1 MPGFIA
7 DLVEGVADALGSV
20 FKTNL
25 PAYCDVETA
34 DTDHAL
40 VTKRGA
46 LISGIRIDGMRFAV
60 GPEEFERT
68 VDIVTRA
75 LQSYLGS
82 SGHSVDIFASRDPS
96 AVRGML
102 ADLASGVRKTC
113 DVIGLQM
120 GDVIAAN
127 EKEIAKH
134 TAVESVYLAL
144 WSRSSL
150 LSKREAS
157 DGAKDLME
165 AARMVPPMG
174 KHVQDPFTTIPA
186 LRERHEATIRS
197 IYEDLRNAGVM
208 CELLNA
214 HEMLRVARLEIDPAF
229 TPADWKPMLI
239 GDTIPGIMSP
249 MALRREEATHL
260 EFSDIQMPSV
270 ARQMFPRDAFRLD
283 SKYVVVGERAFAPV
297 FVEIPPREVLPFSS
311 LFDKLKSAQI
321 PWRAMFRID
330 GGGMRYVGSKEAM
343 ASILA
348 ITSGMNRR
356 IAESIKDLKALES
369 KGMTNVRFRMSFCT
383 WAPADNKELLVR
395 RAARLAQTLSAW
407 GQCEVR
413 EVSGDSMLGMMSTVP
428 FVTEECAANPSVAPL
443 AHVAR
448 MLPLMRPASPW
459 KTGSIVF
466 RTMDGRLMPFQPGSS
481 LQTTW
486 NYILFGRP
494 GFGKSVQMLNLLL
507 GSCMQ
512 PGMNRLP
519 RIGIVDI
526 GPSSQYFV
534 GMLRDSLPK
543 AQRHQAQG
551 FKLKMSTEY
560 AINPFDTPLGCRFPT
575 PEHKAF
581 IVNILTQVATPAEA
595 AKPYERISELVSK
608 VVDDV
613 YTQFADDGAHSNP
626 KRYSAA
632 TEPAVDKLLEHH
644 SFPID
649 RTTAW
654 WHVVDFLFSKG
665 HSHEATLAQRY
676 AVPKLSDCSALSPQ
690 VVDLYGDINVESGQ
704 TLTDAFMS
712 LVSSALRDYPNLS
725 AQTRFD
731 IGEVRVAAINLEE
744 VAKSG
749 SNAANRQT
757 AVMYLLASYALT
769 KDYRL
774 DGDTVKAMNMP
785 SMYFD
790 YHMKRVRETK
800 EELKWIAYDEFH
812 RTSSS
817 PAVQASVLVDMREGR
832 KYNIGVVL
840 SSQGAD
846 DFPPAMREFATGTFI
861 VDAGSEKN
869 AAALQQFFGFNDT
882 ARHLLTQYVNGPKS
896 SGAPLLANI
905 TTKQG
910 QYTQLLVSTLGL
922 ETRWALST
930 TSEDVMVREA
940 VCARLGAA
948 EGRVALSAIYP
959 DGAKGAVERLR
970 EEGKTNAVDLVAQE
984 TLDRW
989 SARRA
994 AAAAANAAATGKR
1007 VPAH

>member
-1 MPGFIA
+1 MLGFIT
-7 DLVEGVADALGSV
+7 DFVESAADALGAV

-25 PAYCDVETA
+25 PAYCDIETA
-34 DTDHAL
+34 DTDYAL
-40 VTKRGA
+40 VSKSGA
-46 LISGIRIDGMRFAV
+46 LVSGIRIDGMRFAV

-75 LQSYLGS
+75 LQSYLS
-82 SGHSVDIFASRDPS
+82 SEGHTVDIFASRD
-96 AVRGML
+96 
-102 ADLASGVRKTC
+102 ASGVRGKLADLSSGVRMTC
-113 DVIGLQM
+113 DSIGLQM

-127 EKEIAKH
+127 EKEIAKF
-134 TAVESVYLAL
+134 TAAESVYLAL
-144 WSRSSL
+144 WSRTSL
-150 LSKREAS
+150 LSKREVS
-157 DGAKDLME
+157 DGVKELMQ
-165 AARMVPPMG
+165 AARKVPPMG

-186 LRERHEATIRS
+186 MRERHEATTRS
-197 IYEDLRNAGVM
+197 IYEDLRSAGIM
-208 CELLNA
+208 CEQLTA

-229 TPADWKPMLI
+229 TPADWKPLLL
-239 GDTIPGIMSP
+239 GDTIPGVMSP
-249 MALRREEATHL
+249 MALRREEAVEL
-260 EFSDIQMPSV
+260 DYSDIQMPSV
-270 ARQMFPRDAFRLD
+270 ARQIFPRDAFRLD

-297 FVEIPPREVLPFSS
+297 FVEIPPREVLPFSA
-311 LFDKLKSAQI
+311 LFDKLNSAQI
-321 PWRAMFRID
+321 PWRALFRID
-330 GGGMRYVGSKEAM
+330 GGGMKFVGSKEAI

-348 ITSGMNRR
+348 ITSSVNRR

-369 KGMTNVRFRMSFCT
+369 KGATNVRFRMSFCT

-407 GQCEVR
+407 GKCEVR

-428 FVTEECAANPSVAPL
+428 FVTEGCAANACVAPL

-459 KTGSIVF
+459 KSGSIIF

-494 GFGKSVQMLNLLL
+494 GFGKSVMMLNLLL
-507 GSCMQ
+507 SSCMQ

-534 GMLRDSLPK
+534 GMLRDSLPRAK
-543 AQRHQAQG
+543 RHQVQG
-551 FKLKMSTEY
+551 FKLKMSEDF

-581 IVNILTQVATPAEA
+581 IVNILAQVATPAEA
-595 AKPYERISELVSK
+595 DKPYARISELVSK

-613 YTQFADDGAHSNP
+613 YTRFADDGAKSSP
-626 KRYSAA
+626 KRYSSA
-632 TEPAVDKLLEHH
+632 TEPAVDKLLEHY
-644 SFPID
+644 SFPVD

-665 HSHEATLAQRY
+665 HTHEATLAQRY
-676 AVPKLSDCSALSPQ
+676 AVPTMADCSALSPE
-690 VVDLYGDINVESGQ
+690 VVDLYCEIKVETGQ
-704 TLTDAFMS
+704 SLTNAFMS
-712 LVSSALRDYPNLS
+712 LIESALRDFPNLS
-725 AQTRFD
+725 TQTRFD

-774 DGDTVKAMNMP
+774 DERTVEAMNMP
-785 SMYFD
+785 SMYLT
-790 YHMKRVRETK
+790 YHLKRARETN

-817 PAVQASVLVDMREGR
+817 PAVQSSVMVDMREGR
-832 KYNIGVVL
+832 KFNIGVVL

-846 DFPPAMREFATGTFI
+846 DFPPTMREFATGTFI

-869 AAALQQFFGFNDT
+869 AKALQDFFGFNDT
-882 ARHLLTQYVNGPKS
+882 ARKLLTQYVNGPKS

-905 TTKQG
+905 TTKNG

-948 EGRVALSAIYP
+948 EGRMALSAVYP

-970 EEGKTNAVDLVAQE
+970 EEGKSNAVDLVVQD

-989 SARRA
+989 AAQRA
-994 AAAAANAAATGKR
+994 AANTAVTEKR
-1007 VPAH
+1007 VATH

>member
-1 MPGFIA
+1 MKFIA
-7 DLVEGVADALGSV
+7 DVVEGLADALGTV

-25 PAYCDVETA
+25 PSYCDIETA

-46 LISGIRIDGMRFAV
+46 LVSGIRIDGMRFAV
-60 GPEEFERT
+60 GPEEFEST
-68 VDIVTRA
+68 VDVVTRA
-75 LQSYLGS
+75 LQSYLAS
-82 SGHSVDIFASRDPS
+82 AGHTVDIFASRDAS
-96 AVRGML
+96 AVRGKL
-102 ADLASGVRKTC
+102 AHLASGVRRTC
-113 DVIGLQM
+113 DTIGLEM
-120 GDVIAAN
+120 ADVISAN

-134 TAVESVYLAL
+134 TADESVYLAL

-150 LSKREAS
+150 LSKREAT
-157 DGAKDLME
+157 DGFKELNE
-165 AARMVPPMG
+165 AARKVPPMG
-174 KHVQDPFTTIPA
+174 KHIQDPFATIPA

-208 CELLNA
+208 CELLTA
-214 HEMLRVARLEIDPAF
+214 HEMLRVARLEIDPGF
-229 TPADWKPMLI
+229 TQPDWTPVLV
-239 GDTIPGIMSP
+239 GDTIPVLKSP
-249 MALRREEATHL
+249 GVLRREDATEL
-260 EFSDIQMPSV
+260 EFSDIQVPSI
-270 ARQMFPRDAFRLD
+270 ARQLFPRDAYRMDTKF
-283 SKYVVVGERAFAPV
+283 VVVGERAFAPV
-297 FVEIPPREVLPFSS
+297 FVEIPPREVMPFSA
-311 LFDKLKSAQI
+311 LFDKLASAGV
-321 PWRAMFRID
+321 PWRAQFRID
-330 GGGMRYVGSKEAM
+330 GGGLKFMGTKDAM
-343 ASILA
+343 ATILA
-348 ITSGMNRR
+348 ITSSMNRR
-356 IAESIKDLKALES
+356 VSEAIKDLKQLEFEGS
-369 KGMTNVRFRMSFCT
+369 TNVRFRISFCT
-383 WAPADNKELLVR
+383 WAPANNKELLVR

-428 FVTEECAANPSVAPL
+428 FVSEECAANASVAPL
-443 AHVAR
+443 SHAVR

-459 KTGSIVF
+459 KSGSIVF

-507 GSCMQ
+507 SSCMQ
-512 PGMNRLP
+512 PGLSRLP
-519 RIGIVDI
+519 RVGIVDI

-534 GMLRDSLPK
+534 GMIRDSLPK
-543 AQRHQAQG
+543 HLRHQAQG
-551 FKLKMSTEY
+551 FKLKMSPEY
-560 AINPFDTPLGCRFPT
+560 AINPFDTPLGCRYPT

-581 IVNILTQVATPAEA
+581 IVNILTQVATPAESTN
-595 AKPYERISELVSK
+595 PYSRISELVSK

-613 YTQFADDGAHSNP
+613 YTTYSDDGSKSAP
-626 KRYSAA
+626 KRYSQA
-632 TEPAVDKLLEHH
+632 TEPVVDELLERYG
-644 SFPID
+644 FPVGRD
-649 RTTAW
+649 TAW

-665 HSHEATLAQRY
+665 HTHEATMAQRY
-676 AVPKLSDCSALSPQ
+676 AVPLIADCVALSPQ
-690 VVDLYGDINVESGQ
+690 VVDLYGHIKVESGQ
-704 TLTDAFMS
+704 SLTDAFSS
-712 LVSSALRDYPNLS
+712 LISSALRDFPNLS
-725 AQTRFD
+725 TQTRFD

-774 DGDTVKAMNMP
+774 DGDTVKAMVMP
-785 SMYFD
+785 SMYTD

-817 PAVQASVLVDMREGR
+817 AAVQGSVLVDMREGR

-840 SSQGAD
+840 SSQGAE
-846 DFPPAMREFATGTFI
+846 DFPATMREFATGTFI

-869 AAALQQFFGFNDT
+869 SAALQDFFGFNDT
-882 ARHLLTQYVNGPKS
+882 ARRLLTQYVNGPKS

-910 QYTQLLVSTLGL
+910 AYTQLLVSTLGL

-940 VCARLGAA
+940 VCSRLGAA
-948 EGRVALSAIYP
+948 EGRMALSAIYP

-970 EEGKTNAVDLVAQE
+970 EEGKTDAVDAVARD

-989 SARRA
+989 AARKA
-994 AAAAANAAATGKR
+994 AQVAATAR
-1007 VPAH
+1007 